1 MPKVKIIDVAREAG
15 VSLGTVS
22 NALNH
27 PDRVRPETRRVIQET
42 IRRLGY
48 TPNQSARLLAGG
60 RNPMFGLVLPCL
72 DHGFC
77 LQVISGAQ
85 HEAKRNGY
93 GLLVS
98 NYNTDQT
105 LREQYEDY
113 FMGTQL
119 AGVLVQATEPI
130 DGAEYQTPS
139 TPVVYLDTTG
149 DAPAHFVTA
158 DCRAQGRLTAEH
170 AIARDA
176 HHIAVMG
183 SGLAPHIQLRLEGIR
198 EALSAYPDIAL
209 EVFDDAPWNDA
220 EAGFQLGA
228 QLARR
233 TEEERPDFV
242 IGLTDVLATGAIAGI
257 SAAGCA
263 VPDDVRV
270 AGCDGNILAWTG
282 PISLTTCAPAGYEVG
297 RKGVQ
302 LLLEQI
308 SARESVGPRH
318 IDVKRRT
325 SGVSQEAR
333 MTEPR
338 VEIVRPFLLE
348 RESTSKGGAQ
358 GGPHGSDAA
367 GVNLGTYL

>member
-93 GLLVS
+93 SLLVS

-282 PISLTTCAPAGYEVG
+282 SISLTTCAPAGYEVG

-325 SGVSQEAR
+325 SGVPQEAR